1 MSLMLVMTGIEIIDV
16 VDVYNMYTQCNT
28 LKVKQQP
35 CAFQCSNDERL
46 SGKTNYF
53 VLFKISS
60 FSFFYYAEAA

>member
-1 MSLMLVMTGIEIIDV
+1 MSLMLVMTGIETIDV
-16 VDVYNMYTQCNT
+16 VDVYMHTQCNT

-35 CAFQCSNDERL
+35 CAFQCSNDERF